1 MPPSRKIAFVLAASD
16 HGTMIVNRFDY
27 HMTGKDQ
34 GYGVGYDI
42 LNGSAFEPS
51 AVELYNNLLNNRRLH
66 YGDGVLAVDC
76 GANIGT
82 FTVEWAKMMSGWG
95 AVLAFEA
102 QERIYYA
109 LAGNIAINNC
119 FNAQAILAAV
129 SDKCGTISLPPLD
142 YTAPASFGSV
152 EIKETDKTEF
162 VGQPLRYNSPTAAR
176 ISALTL
182 DSLGLNRVDLLKI
195 DVEGM
200 EFEVLAG
207 AVELINRTHPMLIVE
222 FIKVNKHA
230 LGERLMSL
238 GYDLVEFGVNFVGI
252 HRTDK
257 SSPHFQNQ
265 TASEPLPKATT
276 SWRI

>member
-27 HMTGKDQ
+27 HMTGQDQ
-34 GYGVGYDI
+34 GYGVGFSI
-42 LNGSAFEPS
+42 LDGSAFEPS
-51 AVELYNNLLNNRRLH
+51 AVALYANLLNVRRLY
-66 YGDGVLAVDC
+66 YGDGVVAVDC

-82 FTVEWAKMMSGWG
+82 FTVEWAKTMTGWG
-95 AVLAFEA
+95 SVLAFEA

-119 FNAQAILAAV
+119 FNAQAILAAI
-129 SDKCGTISLPPLD
+129 SDTCGTISVPPLD

-152 EIKETDKTEF
+152 EIKERAKTEF
-162 VGQPLRYNSPTAAR
+162 VGQSLDYNHPTAAR
-176 ISALTL
+176 ISSLTL

-200 EFEVLAG
+200 EFEVLDGAAG
-207 AVELINRTHPMLIVE
+207 LINRTHPILIIE
-222 FIKVNKHA
+222 FIKVNKQA

-238 GYDLVEFGVNFVGI
+238 GYDLVEFGVNFIGI
-252 HRTDK
+252 HKSDRTAQ
-257 SSPHFQNQ
+257 HFLDRS
-265 TASEPLPKATT
+265 ASEPLPSSPM
-276 SWRI
+276 SWRV